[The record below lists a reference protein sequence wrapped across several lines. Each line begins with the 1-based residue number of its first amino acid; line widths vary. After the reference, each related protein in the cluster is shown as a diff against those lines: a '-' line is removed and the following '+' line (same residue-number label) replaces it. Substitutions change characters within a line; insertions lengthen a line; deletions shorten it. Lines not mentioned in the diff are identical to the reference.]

1 MRPGLPETKRGFSV
15 NSVFSVADRAF
26 PLAQRMR
33 GIAPFHVME
42 LLARARAL
50 EAQGRSI
57 VHMEIGEPD
66 FPTPRSIC
74 EAGMRALEKG
84 ELYYT
89 PALGLPALREKIAGF
104 YKTRYGVEV
113 SSGRIIITSGSS
125 GALLLAV
132 AVLVNPGDQVLLAD
146 PGYPAN
152 RHFVRMMEGEPVG
165 VAVGPDS
172 NYQLTPELLE
182 RHWGNHTV
190 AALLASPSN
199 PTGTLASVAAIR
211 DMAALATRRNGVLI
225 VDEIYHGLVYDSAAE
240 TALGVSDNIFII
252 NSLSKYFQMTGWR
265 LGWMVAPERYVREID
280 KLSQNIYLA
289 APTPSQYA
297 ALAAF
302 EPDTLALLDAR
313 RDEFKARRDYL
324 VPALRALGFDIP
336 QMPQGAFYVY
346 AGCSRLTQDSHA
358 FAVDLLER
366 AGVAIT
372 PGMDFGDN
380 APQQHVR
387 FAYTQSIEQL
397 QEGVR
402 RISAFLRG

>member
-1 MRPGLPETKRGFSV
+1 MH
-15 NSVFSVADRAF
+15 
-26 PLAQRMR
+26 
-33 GIAPFHVME
+33 GIANFHVME
-42 LLARARAL
+42 VLARARAL

-66 FPTPRSIC
+66 FATPQSIC
-74 EAGMRALEKG
+74 EAGIRALQKG

-89 PALGLPALREKIAGF
+89 PALGLPELREKIAGY
-104 YKTRYGVEV
+104 YKTRYGVDLSPARV
-113 SSGRIIITSGSS
+113 IITSGAS
-125 GALLLAV
+125 GALLLTI

-165 VAVGPDS
+165 VAVGADS

-182 RHWGNHTV
+182 QHWGSRTV
-190 AALLASPSN
+190 GALLASPSN
-199 PTGTLASVAAIR
+199 PTGTLVPAASMR
-211 DMAALATRRNGVLI
+211 EMAALARQRNGALI
-225 VDEIYHGLVYDSAAE
+225 VDEIYHGLVYDDSVE
-240 TALGVSDNIFII
+240 TALDISENVFII
-252 NSLSKYFQMTGWR
+252 NSLSKYFEMTGWR
-265 LGWMVAPERYVREID
+265 LGWLVAPERYVAEID

-302 EPDTLALLDAR
+302 EPETLALLDAR

-324 VPALRALGFDIP
+324 VPALRTLGFDIP
-336 QMPQGAFYVY
+336 QMPQGAFYIY
-346 AGCSRLTQDSHA
+346 AGCSRLTRDSHA
-358 FAVDLLER
+358 FALDLLEK

-372 PGMDFGDN
+372 PGIDFGDN
-380 APQQHVR
+380 APERHIR
-387 FAYTQSIEQL
+387 FAYTQSIEKL

-402 RISAFLRG
+402 RIAAYLGR

>member
-1 MRPGLPETKRGFSV
+1 LCELFNKLLV
-15 NSVFSVADRAF
+15 DNAF

-66 FPTPRSIC
+66 FPTPRAIC
-74 EAGMRALEKG
+74 QAGMRALEKG

-172 NYQLTPELLE
+172 NYQLTPELLQ
-182 RHWGNHTV
+182 RHWGSRTV

-199 PTGTLASVAAIR
+199 PTGTLASGAAIR
-211 DMAALATRRNGVLI
+211 EMAALAAQRNGVLI

-240 TALGVSDNIFII
+240 TALGVSENIFII

-346 AGCSRLTQDSHA
+346 AGCSRLTQNSYT